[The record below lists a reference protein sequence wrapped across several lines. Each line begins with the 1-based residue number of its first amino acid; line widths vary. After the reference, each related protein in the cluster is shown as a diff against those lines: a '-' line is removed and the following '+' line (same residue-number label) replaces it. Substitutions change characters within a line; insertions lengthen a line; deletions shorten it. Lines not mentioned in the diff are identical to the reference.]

1 MTVASTLTPS
11 ISSPLFAYFF
21 FYIATNHLTYCIYFP
36 YLFSTIH
43 LSPLKNKLKNGID
56 FCPLLYPQNL
66 EQSTAHRKYSIIN
79 CWMNIWQEDIIHLLT
94 KRYITMMH
102 FVVRNVTTSQKNKG
116 GTTETK
122 KYLNEALFLST
133 HIKDYFP
140 FRKIKLWYTTFS

>member
-1 MTVASTLTPS
+1 
-11 ISSPLFAYFF
+11 
-21 FYIATNHLTYCIYFP
+21 
-36 YLFSTIH
+36 
-43 LSPLKNKLKNGID
+43 
-56 FCPLLYPQNL
+56 
-66 EQSTAHRKYSIIN
+66 
-79 CWMNIWQEDIIHLLT
+79 MNIWQEDIIHLLT

-140 FRKIKLWYTTFS
+140 FRKIKL